1 MTFNFY
7 AINLLHLIPMPLPMN
22 PGIKSVWPHTDFML
36 SIAKLYSVKEDIQS
50 HNFHTFLNDKDS
62 FLGIWIWIWTLNN

>member
-50 HNFHTFLNDKDS
+50 HNFHTFQNDKDS